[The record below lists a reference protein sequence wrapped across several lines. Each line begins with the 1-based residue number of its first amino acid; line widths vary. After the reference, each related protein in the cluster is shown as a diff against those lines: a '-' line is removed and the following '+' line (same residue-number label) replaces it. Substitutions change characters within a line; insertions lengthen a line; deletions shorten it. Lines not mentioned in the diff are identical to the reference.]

1 MNKSLPDK
9 WIRKAIF
16 DLIDEITVDGEII
29 YCYDTRITGGLVDPD
44 FYVIMSTQSNL
55 VDKSSKCAHN
65 WDSDILLD
73 VRAVYRLPGNVGSRL
88 LVDNILDA
96 VRDLIKDIE
105 LDVSSGL
112 TITRRTFSFPNDLNE
127 VNESEIIYRKFLRL
141 TLFIQ

>member
-1 MNKSLPDK
+1 MDKSLPDK

-16 DLIDEITVDGEII
+16 DLIDEITVDGETI
-29 YCYDTRITGGLVDPD
+29 YCYDTRVTGELDPD

-55 VDKSSKCAHN
+55 VDKSSKCEHN

-73 VRAVYRLPGNVGSRL
+73 VRAVYRLPGNVGSRK

-96 VRDLIKDIE
+96 VRNLVKDIE
-105 LDVSSGL
+105 LAGASGL
-112 TITRRTFSFPNDLNE
+112 TITRRTLDFPNDLNE

>member
-1 MNKSLPDK
+1 MDKSLPDK

-16 DLIDEITVDGEII
+16 DLIDEITVDGETI
-29 YCYDTRITGGLVDPD
+29 YCYDTRVTGELDPD

-55 VDKSSKCAHN
+55 VDKSSKCEHN

-73 VRAVYRLPGNVGSRL
+73 VRAVYRLPGNVGSRK

-96 VRDLIKDIE
+96 VRNLVKDIE
-105 LDVSSGL
+105 LAGASGL
-112 TITRRTFSFPNDLNE
+112 TVTRRTLDFPNDLNE